1 MHFQFSLPS
10 SIAFAPGSSK
20 TVGHLVLGLDVKKV
34 LSIYDSGVKK
44 SGIADAI
51 AASLKAA
58 NLEITEWDSITAN
71 PTDVDIEECARL
83 AREAQVEAIVAVG
96 GGSAIDAGKAVAILM
111 TNESPITQYEGIN
124 LVKTAGPPV
133 IAIPTT
139 AGTASEVTSFTVVT
153 DSARK
158 KKMVIGGQNV
168 GARFALIDPL
178 LTASLS
184 PALTAETG
192 MGALSHAIEAYLSV
206 AASVP
211 TDINALKAIEL
222 LTRNLPQV
230 VVNGSD
236 VDARTG
242 MLLGSMLAGFAYN
255 SAILGLAHSISH
267 PLTVHCGLSHGI
279 ANAAVL
285 PHVMRFNASAVSER
299 IRNIGLSMGLNVQ
312 GMPTEEAVE
321 LSISTIADLSR
332 RIGIPTLKEAEVSR
346 EAFDVIATDALK
358 EISTIFNPRN
368 PKKEDV
374 LRILEN
380 AWQ

>member
-1 MHFQFSLPS
+1 MQFQFSIPS
-10 SIAFAPGSSK
+10 SVAFAPGSSK
-20 TVGHLVLGLDVKKV
+20 TAGHLVLGLDVKKV

-44 SGIADAI
+44 AGIADAI
-51 AASLKAA
+51 VASLKAA
-58 NLEITEWDSITAN
+58 NLEVTEWDSAMAN
-71 PTDVDIEECARL
+71 PTDIDIEECARL

-124 LVKTAGPPV
+124 LVKTPGPPL

-139 AGTASEVTSFTVVT
+139 AGTASEVTAFTVVT

-178 LTASLS
+178 LTMSMP

-222 LTRNLPQV
+222 LTRNLPQAV
-230 VVNGSD
+230 ENGTD
-236 VDARTG
+236 VEARSA

-267 PLTVHCGLSHGI
+267 PLTVHSGLSHGV

-285 PHVMRFNASAVSER
+285 PHVMHYNAPAVPDR
-299 IRNIGLSMGLNVQ
+299 IRNIGLAMGLDVL
-312 GMPTEEAVE
+312 GLPAEEAVA
-321 LSISTIADLSR
+321 LTIGAIADLSQ
-332 RIGIPTLKEAEVSR
+332 RIGIPTLQGAGVSR
-346 EAFDVIATDALK
+346 EEFDAIAADALK

-380 AWQ
+380 AYQ

>member
-10 SIAFAPGSSK
+10 SIAFAPESSK
-20 TVGHLVLGLDVKKV
+20 TAGHLVLGLDVKKV
-34 LSIYDSGVKK
+34 LAIYDSGVKG
-44 SGIADAI
+44 SGIADPI

-58 NLEITEWDSITAN
+58 KLEVTEWDGVTAN
-71 PTDVDIEECARL
+71 PTDTCIEECARL
-83 AREAQVEAIVAVG
+83 AREAQIEAIVAVG

-111 TNESPITQYEGIN
+111 TNESPIAQYEGIN
-124 LVKTAGPPV
+124 LVKSAGPPL

-153 DSARK
+153 DTARK

-168 GARFALIDPL
+168 GARYALIDPL
-178 LTASLS
+178 LTVSLP

-192 MGALSHAIEAYLSV
+192 MGALSHAIEAYLSA

-222 LTRNLPQV
+222 IARNLPRAV
-230 VVNGSD
+230 AHGSD

-285 PHVMRFNASAVSER
+285 PHVMRYNAPAVSGK
-299 IRNIGLSMGLNVQ
+299 IRDIGLSMALNVKEV
-312 GMPTEEAVE
+312 PADEAVE
-321 LSISTIADLSR
+321 TTIAAIADLSR
-332 RIGIPTLKEAEVSR
+332 RIGIPTLREAEVSR
-346 EAFDVIATDALK
+346 EAFDAIATDALK

-380 AWQ
+380 AYQ

>member
-1 MHFQFSLPS
+1 
-10 SIAFAPGSSK
+10 
-20 TVGHLVLGLDVKKV
+20 
-34 LSIYDSGVKK
+34 
-44 SGIADAI
+44 
-51 AASLKAA
+51 
-58 NLEITEWDSITAN
+58 
-71 PTDVDIEECARL
+71 
-83 AREAQVEAIVAVG
+83 
-96 GGSAIDAGKAVAILM
+96 
-111 TNESPITQYEGIN
+111 
-124 LVKTAGPPV
+124 
-133 IAIPTT
+133 
-139 AGTASEVTSFTVVT
+139 
-153 DSARK
+153 
-158 KKMVIGGQNV
+158 
-168 GARFALIDPL
+168 
-178 LTASLS
+178 
-184 PALTAETG
+184 
-192 MGALSHAIEAYLSV
+192 
-206 AASVP
+206 
-211 TDINALKAIEL
+211 DINALKAIEL

-299 IRNIGLSMGLNVQ
+299 IRNIGISMGLNVQ

-321 LSISTIADLSR
+321 LTISAIADLSR

>member
-1 MHFQFSLPS
+1 
-10 SIAFAPGSSK
+10 
-20 TVGHLVLGLDVKKV
+20 VGHLVLGLDVKKV
-34 LSIYDSGVKK
+34 LGIYDSGVKK

-58 NLEITEWDSITAN
+58 NLEVTEWNNVTAN
-71 PTDVDIEECARL
+71 PADIDIEECARL
-83 AREAQVEAIVAVG
+83 AREAQVEAVVAVG

-124 LVKTAGPPV
+124 LVKSPGLPV

-139 AGTASEVTSFTVVT
+139 AGAASEVTAFTVIT
-153 DSARK
+153 DSSRN

-178 LTASLS
+178 LTVSMS
-184 PALTAETG
+184 RSLTAETG
-192 MGALSHAIEAYLSV
+192 MGALSHAVEAYLSV

-211 TDINALKAIEL
+211 TDINAMKAIEL
-222 LTRNLPQV
+222 LTRNIPKAV
-230 VVNGSD
+230 ENGAD
-236 VDARTG
+236 VEARTG
-242 MLLGSMLAGFAYN
+242 VLLGSMLAGFAYN

-267 PLTVHCGLSHGI
+267 PLTVHCGLSHGV

-285 PHVMRFNASAVSER
+285 PHVMRYNASAVPER
-299 IRNIGLSMGLNVQ
+299 IRSIGLSMGLNVQ
-312 GMPTEEAVE
+312 GLTAEEAVE
-321 LSISTIADLSR
+321 STIAAIADLSR
-332 RIGIPTLKEAEVSR
+332 RIGIPTLQEAGVSH
-346 EAFDVIATDALK
+346 ETFDAIAADALT

-380 AWQ
+380 AYQ